1 MLRVK
6 SPLTHEQEQ
15 IADSAMDA
23 AFCVHRAL
31 GPGFREIIY
40 KRAYTLEL
48 DSRNLKFECEKKI
61 LVRYKE
67 WEIPGQTVDLIVE
80 GTVLVE
86 LKAIPKLR
94 PIHRRQV
101 VSYLQT
107 TDLRVGFLINFNVGL
122 LKHGFQRIVNTASAP
137 APKT

>member
-6 SPLTHEQEQ
+6 SPLPPEQEQ
-15 IADSAMDA
+15 IVESAMDA
-23 AFCVHRAL
+23 AFTVHRAL
-31 GPGFREIIY
+31 GPGFREVIY
-40 KRAYTLEL
+40 KRAYLLEL
-48 DSRNLKFECEKKI
+48 NSRSLKFESEKQI

-80 GTVLVE
+80 GILLVE
-86 LKAIPKLR
+86 LKAVPRLR

-107 TDLRVGFLINFNVGL
+107 TEIRVGFLINFNVGL
-122 LKHGFQRIVNTASAP
+122 LKHGFQRIVN
-137 APKT
+137 